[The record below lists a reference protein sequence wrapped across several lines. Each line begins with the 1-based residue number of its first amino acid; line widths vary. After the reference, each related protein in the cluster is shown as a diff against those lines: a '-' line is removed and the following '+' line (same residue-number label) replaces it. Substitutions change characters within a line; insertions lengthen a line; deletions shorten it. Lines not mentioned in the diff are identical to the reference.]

1 MVQSAN
7 GLTDGLAKHEWKE
20 ELFLRWLLLC
30 RFLFFCVCVLSIMLI
45 CGLVGGWVG
54 PWGGGVV
61 VVGMVGRG
69 GGLYLCIDLLV
80 F

>member
-30 RFLFFCVCVLSIMLI
+30 RFLFFCVCAEYNAHLW
-45 CGLVGGWVG
+45 VGGWVG
-54 PWGGGVV
+54 GWGPGV
-61 VVGMVGRG
+61 GEWWWWEWWEGEG
-69 GGLYLCIDLLV
+69 V
-80 F
+80 FIFVLIF